1 VATVLDDRLWFSLP
15 GLAIRHLPRNLL
27 SMMSCSARFSSCKSL
42 VLAPFSP
49 QIIATALLLLLFL
62 CFIAQTAVL
71 MANRRLW
78 EAIV

>member
-1 VATVLDDRLWFSLP
+1 
-15 GLAIRHLPRNLL
+15 
-27 SMMSCSARFSSCKSL
+27 MMSCSARFSSCKSL

-71 MANRRLW
+71 VANRRLW

>member
-1 VATVLDDRLWFSLP
+1 
-15 GLAIRHLPRNLL
+15 
-27 SMMSCSARFSSCKSL
+27 MMSCSARFSSCKSL

-78 EAIV
+78 EAVVQSAPTALYHVSLGHRPRSPVVV